1 MLTVDRV
8 FSCQKLDFAICC
20 VGISLTICSLCG
32 FLLTWHDGFLAL
44 VALGGILI
52 GVALS
57 AEELFILGGKGL
69 VHQRALA
76 LEAHETLLMP
86 VTVLV

>member
-1 MLTVDRV
+1 MCHLKLNML
-8 FSCQKLDFAICC
+8 
-20 VGISLTICSLCG
+20 LCG
-32 FLLTWHDGFLAL
+32 FLPTWHDGFLAL

-57 AEELFILGGKGL
+57 AEELLVLGGEGL

-76 LEAHETLLMP
+76 LEALETFLMP
-86 VTVLV
+86 VTVFVGQILQEQQMDL